1 MTAAPAPA
9 GQRVAGCPLCEG
21 PGGRLV
27 HQGARW
33 RVIHAQEPGFP
44 GFYRVVWTDHVA
56 EYSQLDASDR
66 SACMDAVAEVERA
79 LLRHL
84 APAKVNLAALGN
96 MVPHLHWHVVAR
108 FDWDS
113 RFPAPLWAP
122 AVREPAAAA
131 LSAVEARLPAL
142 EAELGVALA
151 GLENRTA
158 A

>member
-1 MTAAPAPA
+1 VSAAPAT
-9 GQRVAGCPLCEG
+9 RHEAGCPLCEG

-27 HQGARW
+27 HQGTRW
-33 RVIHAQEPGFP
+33 RVIHAQEAGFP
-44 GFYRVVWTDHVA
+44 AFYRVVWTDHVA
-56 EYSQLDASDR
+56 EFSQLDADAR
-66 SACMDAVAEVERA
+66 QACMAAVAEVERA

-122 AVREPAAAA
+122 PVREPAAAA
-131 LSAVEARLPAL
+131 LEAVTARLPVL
-142 EAELGVALA
+142 EADLA
-151 GLENRTA
+151 PVLAALENRTA